1 MRAGCGAAT
10 GGAAATT
17 PVTAPS
23 TVPREACRS
32 QSRFLFESGAF
43 CSDWACELV
52 AACQISCVI
61 APCCAHNSSS
71 AKTTCTT
78 ALRRLMARLFC
89 QTLLEAGYEQVFGQ
103 LLADEDQDR
112 LLLVR
117 LGPGLAEV
125 AAHHH
130 VHALEHHPPSVALHP
145 QDALVAQ
152 QVRPVDL
159 DHARQEL
166 LELLAV
172 ERLFRAEH
180 ERLDRV
186 VVLVVELGEE
196 FRVELQDGVQV
207 EAADVEHVRERRVA
221 EVHLLDRRARVHPPQ
236 PVDQFFS
243 VFLVGQVCFGEM
255 QPLFISTICSSPF
268 SMRSLSTPT
277 SPNSFSI
284 TAMRWPWSSLRMRL
298 SSVVFP
304 LPRKPV
310 RMVTGTMFCSC
321 MRAPSEGRDSTPSK
335 NQGQTTFSP
344 GGAALTGKRG

>member
-1 MRAGCGAAT
+1 MRSRPRDARSPARCSQFPAGVFRAAGCAAGVASAPRARPARKPERSPRQAPWRTTCIETFFSPKLGRVASATRSHQERAGGPRE
-10 GGAAATT
+10 GGASRETLAARDAAARKENS
-17 PVTAPS
+17 VQESSGAGEAIVATAPS
-23 TVPREACRS
+23 TVPSAECRS

-61 APCCAHNSSS
+61 APCCAHNSSR
-71 AKTTCTT
+71 AKTTCTP

-89 QTLLEAGYEQVFGQ
+89 QTLLETGYEQVFGQ
-103 LLADEDQDR
+103 LLADEHQDR

-130 VHALEHHPPSVALHP
+130 VNALEHHPPGVAFHP

-172 ERLFRAEH
+172 ERLLRAEH
-180 ERLDRV
+180 ERLDLV
-186 VVLVVELGEE
+186 VVLVIDVGEE
-196 FRVELQDGVQV
+196 LRVELEDGVEV
-207 EAADVEHVRERRVA
+207 EAADVEHLRERRVA

-236 PVDQFFS
+236 PLDQLFRVFF
-243 VFLVGQVCFGEM
+243 VG
-255 QPLFISTICSSPF
+255 
-268 SMRSLSTPT
+268 
-277 SPNSFSI
+277 
-284 TAMRWPWSSLRMRL
+284 
-298 SSVVFP
+298 
-304 LPRKPV
+304 
-310 RMVTGTMFCSC
+310 
-321 MRAPSEGRDSTPSK
+321 
-335 NQGQTTFSP
+335 
-344 GGAALTGKRG
+344 

>member
-1 MRAGCGAAT
+1 M
-10 GGAAATT
+10 
-17 PVTAPS
+17 
-23 TVPREACRS
+23 
-32 QSRFLFESGAF
+32 
-43 CSDWACELV
+43 
-52 AACQISCVI
+52 
-61 APCCAHNSSS
+61 
-71 AKTTCTT
+71 
-78 ALRRLMARLFC
+78 ALLFC
-89 QTLLEAGYEQVFGQ
+89 QTLLETGYEQVFGQ
-103 LLADEDQDR
+103 LLADEHQDR

-125 AAHHH
+125 PAHHH
-130 VHALEHHPPSVALHP
+130 VHALEHLPPGVALHP

-180 ERLDRV
+180 ERLDLV
-186 VVLVVELGEE
+186 VVLVIEVGEE
-196 FRVELQDGVQV
+196 FRVELENGVQV
-207 EAADVEHVRERRVA
+207 EAADVEHLRERRVA
-221 EVHLLDRRARVHPPQ
+221 EVHLLDRRARGNALQ
-236 PVDQFFS
+236 
-243 VFLVGQVCFGEM
+243 QV
-255 QPLFISTICSSPF
+255 QPLFILTISSSPF

-298 SSVVFP
+298 SSVVLP

-321 MRAPSEGRDSTPSK
+321 MRAPSEGRDSTSS
-335 NQGQTTFSP
+335 Q
-344 GGAALTGKRG
+344 KRGLSLI